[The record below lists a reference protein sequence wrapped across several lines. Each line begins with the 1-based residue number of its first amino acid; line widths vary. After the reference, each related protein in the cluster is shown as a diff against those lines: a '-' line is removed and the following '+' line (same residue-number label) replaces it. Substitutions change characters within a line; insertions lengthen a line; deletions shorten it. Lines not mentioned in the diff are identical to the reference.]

1 MPNKTLYIPD
11 DEIPLWEA
19 AQRVAAKR
27 RTSLYRVVSEALQ
40 RDLPRADAEADHKPS
55 DPWARIAADAA

>member
-1 MPNKTLYIPD
+1 MPNKTFHIPE

-27 RTSLYRVVSEALQ
+27 RTSLYRVLSEALQ
-40 RDLPRADAEADHKPS
+40 NDLPRLAAEAEDRPA
-55 DPWARIAADAA
+55 DPWSHIASDVA